1 MHKSKKVLSM
11 LPAAESYPL
20 KKSMSILGENSGGN
34 GDGAKNTENPVSQKQ
49 ERDKSQD
56 LDPTRYGDWERNG
69 RCIDF

>member
-1 MHKSKKVLSM
+1 MNKSKKVPPMLS
-11 LPAAESYPL
+11 AAGSYPL

-34 GDGAKNTENPVSQKQ
+34 GDGAKNTENPVLQNQ
-49 ERDKSQD
+49 EQDKSQD

>member
-1 MHKSKKVLSM
+1 MNKSKKVLPM
-11 LPAAESYPL
+11 LSAAESYPL